1 MVDCLNDYMDKVVE
15 LVDLRK
21 NMPLNQIVYN
31 GLRTSI
37 IKGIIPVGE
46 RINEKKYS
54 IELNVSRTPIR
65 EALYR
70 IYDEGLIDYVPNS
83 GFIVKKTTV
92 ADVEEIYKIRIAL
105 DTLASINAMNLM
117 KAEDFKNMKEL
128 LELTEKLEE
137 EGKTSEVIKKF
148 SDFNEMIYTYCEMPR
163 LKMIIHNLRDYL
175 TRFRDISLL
184 DENRRRKAFDEHKLI
199 YYCLRDKDEVE
210 ITNLIKKHLDSSKK
224 FVIEKVRQ
232 QDELDL

>member
-1 MVDCLNDYMDKVVE
+1 MDKVVE
-15 LVDLRK
+15 FVDLRE
-21 NMPLNQIVYN
+21 NMPLNQIVYK

-70 IYDEGLIDYVPNS
+70 IYEEGLIDYIPNS

-117 KAEDFKNMKEL
+117 TDEDFKDMKEL

-137 EGKTSEVIKKF
+137 EGQVSEVIKKF
-148 SDFNEMIYTYCEMPR
+148 SDFNNMIYTYCDMPR

-175 TRFRDISLL
+175 ARFRDISLL
-184 DENRRRKAFDEHKLI
+184 DDNRRRKALDEHKLI
-199 YYCLRDKDEVE
+199 YYCLRDKDVSE
-210 ITNLIKKHLDSSKK
+210 ITNLIKKHLDYSKK
-224 FVIEKVRQ
+224 FIIEKIKAQ
-232 QDELDL
+232 EDLEL

>member
-1 MVDCLNDYMDKVVE
+1 MVDCLNDYMEKVVE

-70 IYDEGLIDYVPNS
+70 IYDEGLIDYIPNS

-92 ADVEEIYKIRIAL
+92 SDVEEIYKIRIAL

-117 KAEDFKNMKEL
+117 TDEDFKNMKEL

-148 SDFNEMIYTYCEMPR
+148 SDFNEMIYTYCNMPR

-184 DENRRRKAFDEHKLI
+184 DDNRRRKAFDEHKLI
-199 YYCLRDKDEVE
+199 YYCLRDKNELE
-210 ITNLIKKHLDSSKK
+210 ITNLIKKHLNFSKK
-224 FVIEKVRQ
+224 FVIEKVRE
-232 QDELDL
+232 QDEIDV